1 MNTAGRNHQEILGTP
16 VALGN
21 YSSVADQCVLWGR
34 RRESRT
40 VVFANVHVV
49 MEAYDDPRFRKQLKA
64 MDLVNPDGMP
74 LVWALRALGGGQAS
88 RVYGP
93 HATQHIL
100 RAAERAGL
108 SVGFYGGSETT
119 LGALVAHVRQ
129 TYSTLEIGFAVSPP
143 FRALTE
149 EEDEAMVRQITRSGV
164 HLLFVGLGCP
174 KQESW
179 MSSHKAAIPAVLLG
193 VGAAFDF
200 LAATKPQAPGWMM
213 RSGTE
218 WLFRLCSEPRRLL
231 GRYAKHNPRFVVLFL
246 LQLLRRHRTQAEPP
260 APSQHPSVPPFK
272 YGNDLQQHGSIP
284 YEVDPELNR

>member
-1 MNTAGRNHQEILGTP
+1 MNTAESAPQEILGTP
-16 VALGN
+16 VAIETYG
-21 YSSVADQCVLWGR
+21 SVADQCVRWGR
-34 RRESRT
+34 QRESRT

-49 MEAYDDPRFRKQLKA
+49 MEAYDDPRFQNELKA

-74 LVWALRALGGGQAS
+74 LVWALRALGGDRAS

-100 RAAERAGL
+100 RAAEKVGL
-108 SVGFYGGSETT
+108 SVGFYGGTETT
-119 LGALVAHVRQ
+119 LGALVRHVRQ
-129 TYSTLEIGFAVSPP
+129 SYPSLNIGFALSPP
-143 FRALTE
+143 FRPLSQ
-149 EEDEAMVRQITRSGV
+149 EEDQTIVRQIKRSAV

-200 LAATKPQAPGWMM
+200 LAGTKPQAPAWMM

-231 GRYAKHNPRFVVLFL
+231 KRYAKHNPRFVVLFL
-246 LQLLRRHRTQAEPP
+246 LQLLRRHRTKAELLSP
-260 APSQHPSVPPFK
+260 
-272 YGNDLQQHGSIP
+272 
-284 YEVDPELNR
+284 